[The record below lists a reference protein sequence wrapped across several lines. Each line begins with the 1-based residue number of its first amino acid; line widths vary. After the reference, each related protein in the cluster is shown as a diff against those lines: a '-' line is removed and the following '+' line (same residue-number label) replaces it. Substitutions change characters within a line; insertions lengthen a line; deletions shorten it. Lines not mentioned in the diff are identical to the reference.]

1 MKTVRWGGVIVDYAE
16 FRRHLGKA
24 GLTINDF
31 AAYLGVRPASV
42 SNHSKGGVVPRT
54 YALLAVLLGD
64 VADRGIP
71 FRDIFSRYGLFQ
83 IADDGNK
90 VQQLDMFRVGRT
102 TPEQNDKSRR
112 NRPVRSSTSVR
123 RRGVSND

>member
-1 MKTVRWGGVIVDYAE
+1 MNYIE

-24 GLTINDF
+24 GMTINDF

-42 SNHSKGGVVPRT
+42 SNHSKLGAVPRS

-71 FRDIFSRYGLFQ
+71 VREVLSRYGLYPVVSD
-83 IADDGNK
+83 ADK
-90 VQQLDMFRVGRT
+90 IRQLDMFRAGREAQGNT
-102 TPEQNDKSRR
+102 DKYVDKERAMKSDSKV
-112 NRPVRSSTSVR
+112 PCDGAS
-123 RRGVSND
+123 GD